1 MPGRI
6 LDGKR
11 MAAAIRSEVAVD
23 AAAFARRR
31 GRPPGLSVVLVG
43 DDPASA
49 IYVRGK
55 ARASTEAGLHA
66 VTHKLPAG
74 ATARDL
80 GERLDA
86 LNEDDAVDGVLLQL
100 PLPGTLD
107 AAEFLARIR
116 PDKDVDGFHPE
127 NVGRLVANQ
136 PGPRPCTPAGILE
149 MCDREGIALRGRRA
163 VVVGRSDIVGKPL
176 ALLLLHAHAT
186 VTVCHSRTADLP
198 GVCREADLLL
208 VATGRAGL
216 IGEDCIRPGAV
227 VVDVGMNRIT
237 DPELARDLLRSHPK
251 RLQRFQQ
258 IGSALVGDAH
268 PHFMRELASAYT
280 PVPGGV
286 GPLTI
291 AMLLRN
297 TVQLAEARR
306 EAGG

>member
-11 MAAAIRSEVAVD
+11 IAAAIRSEAADD
-23 AAAFARRR
+23 AAAFTRG
-31 GRPPGLSVVLVG
+31 GRPPGLAVVLVG

-55 ARASTEAGLHA
+55 TRASIEAGFHSTA
-66 VTHKLPAG
+66 HRLPAHTTAAELG
-74 ATARDL
+74 A
-80 GERLDA
+80 RLDA
-86 LNEDDAVDGVLLQL
+86 LNDDDAVDGILLQL
-100 PLPGTLD
+100 PLPGGLD
-107 AAEFLARIR
+107 ASHFLSRIR
-116 PDKDVDGFHPE
+116 PDKDVDGFHPV
-127 NVGRLVANQ
+127 NVGQLVANR

-149 MCDREGIALRGRRA
+149 MFRREGIDPRGKRA
-163 VVVGRSDIVGKPL
+163 VVVGRSNIVGKPL

-186 VTVCHSRTADLP
+186 VTVCHSRTVDLP

-208 VATGRAGL
+208 VAAGRAGMV
-216 IGEDCIRPGAV
+216 GADAIRPGAV

-237 DPELARDLLRSHPK
+237 DPEVAGDLFRSHPK
-251 RLQRFQQ
+251 RFQRFRRT
-258 IGSALVGDAH
+258 GSALVGDAH
-268 PHFMRELASAYT
+268 PHFMRELSSAYT

-297 TVQLAEARR
+297 TVGLAEARR